1 MFRSAIA
8 PRRAAH
14 ARTKWLDPTRVLPS
28 CFLTLPKTR
37 PPGYRLCKGYAAH
50 HFDSV
55 ANSLHAGGMTAGLV
69 SAGALAVNAGDLRS
83 ASLGFAAPHIW
94 YLHVPKT
101 ATAFMLEVVYSTC
114 PDMPRA
120 DLTSPQ
126 CMYGPEACVLGSP
139 AFPACAPKFAH
150 MAMGHDSPKDE
161 AFNDQTPFVGM
172 FREPFNRVASGFVH
186 AFHDCPEMTQR
197 YGCDEHALDLCPGVA
212 HVTDEKVAE
221 YFHCVQGC
229 QGRMLTGRPCGDDGR
244 GPVDVNEAVGR
255 IESNFMYAG
264 ITDRF
269 EESVKDFHRLIGAP
283 GEVAEAAF
291 RTSNPQRGGEQGQSI
306 EKRVVEI
313 LQRLQLVDEVDDA
326 VYAAALKKNDEVHAQ
341 LEAEGE
347 AR

>member
-1 MFRSAIA
+1 M
-8 PRRAAH
+8 
-14 ARTKWLDPTRVLPS
+14 
-28 CFLTLPKTR
+28 
-37 PPGYRLCKGYAAH
+37 
-50 HFDSV
+50 
-55 ANSLHAGGMTAGLV
+55 
-69 SAGALAVNAGDLRS
+69 
-83 ASLGFAAPHIW
+83 
-94 YLHVPKT
+94 
-101 ATAFMLEVVYSTC
+101 
-114 PDMPRA
+114 
-120 DLTSPQ
+120 
-126 CMYGPEACVLGSP
+126 LGSP

>member
-1 MFRSAIA
+1 MSVSVASVSGATSELSPLIDAPPARSAGWSW
-8 PRRAAH
+8 RTRA
-14 ARTKWLDPTRVLPS
+14 L
-28 CFLTLPKTR
+28 
-37 PPGYRLCKGYAAH
+37 
-50 HFDSV
+50 
-55 ANSLHAGGMTAGLV
+55 AGAMACAGLV

-283 GEVAEAAF
+283 GDVAEAAF